1 MANEIIKKSI
11 HFNYNNDEDKKI
23 LDYIAKQ
30 SINFSALMKNILMNY
45 VEDQVF
51 SKSEIKNIVKKEVED
66 IISSRISE
74 LAIEGQIRK
83 VIQEILSQNTEKI
96 LRDMP
101 VKNSEEESIED
112 VVDNIKISV
121 SDLDNF

>member
-51 SKSEIKNIVKKEVED
+51 SKSEIKDIVRKEVED
-66 IISSRISE
+66 ILSNKVSE
-74 LAIEGQIRK
+74 LALEGQIRK
-83 VIQEILSQNTEKI
+83 IVYESLSQNTEI
-96 LRDMP
+96 LSDMP
-101 VKNSEEESIED
+101 VKESEEEKSIED